1 MYNIYVEIYVN
12 IAYCPE
18 RCKNMKNKIITL
30 AIVAAILIMPTIIAL
45 SSYIYSQANPVTEGS
60 VSKLVMTLPN
70 GETETYLKTDKN
82 SSALYNALI
91 GMHKSS
97 VRVSSLPSGISS
109 FSVYKVSY
117 SSYNKVSEYTYYLS
131 SDSSKCYY
139 RDESGKLYK
148 VEKKNAVSFLKTEF
162 ATDVFPN
169 ASQPT
174 LNVGRTDNV
183 LPSTIN
189 WKYIGINGSYADG
202 DVNKANEKQ
211 TCVVSGGLQLD
222 FNIVPDYIYAVIKNQ
237 AGEVVFDD
245 VYENIDPNL
254 FADNTVY
261 DVKVTA
267 KWYKTESRSNYGE
280 AEYIF
285 TANVQSPPVFY
296 LSEHTSVKYGDFVI
310 VSAKNIVDPS
320 LITFSSEPTIE
331 AQPVFY
337 EYGGYYHAIVP
348 FSLEDEA
355 ANNGELNYT
364 FTLTYGDTS
373 RELSVALETR
383 KIGKDYQKIEKTTVE
398 ELRNETTI
406 AEFNET
412 VAPYL
417 EASVDKLYWMNDNKI
432 LDPTTRKIRSGFGID
447 IILEKAG
454 IKYSHEGV
462 NYYVQEGDSVKVCLP
477 GKVVYVGETTL
488 SGKTVIV
495 EHGGGLKSLYAHMS
509 STNVTVGQEIGKG
522 TVLGIVGSTGFCTG
536 TTLHFGLYVYDTPVR
551 YYNYETE
558 GVSVNSTVAE
568 AIGVK

>member
-1 MYNIYVEIYVN
+1 
-12 IAYCPE
+12 
-18 RCKNMKNKIITL
+18 MKNRIVTL
-30 AIVAAILIMPTIIAL
+30 AIVAAILVMPTIVAL
-45 SSYIYSQANPVTEGS
+45 TSFIYSKSNPVTAGS
-60 VSKLVMTLPN
+60 VSKLVLTLPS
-70 GETETYLKTDKN
+70 GESETYLKTDKD
-82 SSALYNALI
+82 SKSLYNALI
-91 GMHKSS
+91 GMHKNAKK
-97 VRVSSLPSGISS
+97 VSSLPSGVSS

-131 SDSSKCYY
+131 SDSSKCFF
-139 RDESGKLYK
+139 RDGSGKLFK

-169 ASQPT
+169 AAQPT

-183 LPSTIN
+183 LPSSIS
-189 WKYIGINGSYADG
+189 WKYIGINGTYADG
-202 DVNKANEKQ
+202 DINKASGSQ

-222 FNIVPDYIYAVIKNQ
+222 FDIAPDYIYAVIKNQ
-237 AGEVVFDD
+237 SGKTVFDD

-267 KWYKTESRSNYGE
+267 KWYKTENRSNYGE
-280 AEYIF
+280 ADYLF

-296 LSEHTSVKYGDFVI
+296 VSEHASLKYGDFVI

-320 LITFSSEPTIE
+320 LITFSSEPAIE
-331 AQPVFY
+331 AKPVFY

-348 FSLEDEA
+348 FSLKDESVNKGA
-355 ANNGELNYT
+355 LDYT
-364 FTLTYGDTS
+364 FTLTYGDTV
-373 RELSVALETR
+373 RELPVTLEKRSV
-383 KIGKDYQKIEKTTVE
+383 GKDYQKIEKTTIE

-417 EASVDKLYWMNDNKI
+417 GAHEEKLYWINDNKI
-432 LDPTTRKIRSGFGID
+432 IDPTTRKIRSGFGID

-462 NYYVQEGDSVKVCLP
+462 NYYVKDGDSVKVCLP

-488 SGKTVIV
+488 SGRTVIV

-522 TVLGIVGSTGFCTG
+522 TVIGIVGSTGFCTG

-558 GVSVNSTVAE
+558 GVSVHSAVAE
-568 AIGVK
+568 AIGLK

>member
-1 MYNIYVEIYVN
+1 
-12 IAYCPE
+12 
-18 RCKNMKNKIITL
+18 MKNRIVTL
-30 AIVAAILIMPTIIAL
+30 AIVAAILVMPTIVAL
-45 SSYIYSQANPVTEGS
+45 TSFIYSKSNPVTAGA
-60 VSKLVMTLPN
+60 VSKLVLTLPS
-70 GETETYLKTDKN
+70 GESETYLKTDKD
-82 SSALYNALI
+82 SKSLYNALI
-91 GMHKSS
+91 GMHKNAKK
-97 VRVSSLPSGISS
+97 VSSLPTGVSG

-131 SDSSKCYY
+131 SDSSKCFY
-139 RDESGKLYK
+139 RDGSGKLFRI
-148 VEKKNAVSFLKTEF
+148 EKKNAVSFLKTEF

-183 LPSTIN
+183 LPSSIS
-189 WKYIGINGSYADG
+189 WKYIGINGTYADG
-202 DVNKANEKQ
+202 DINKANGSQ

-222 FNIVPDYIYAVIKNQ
+222 FDIAPDYIYAVIKNQ
-237 AGEVVFDD
+237 AGATVFDD
-245 VYENIDPNL
+245 EYENIDPSL

-261 DVKVTA
+261 DVKVIA
-267 KWYKTESRSNYGE
+267 KWYKTENRSNYGE
-280 AEYIF
+280 AEYLF

-296 LSEHTSVKYGDFVI
+296 VSEHASLKYGDFVI

-320 LITFSSEPTIE
+320 LITFSAEPAIE
-331 AQPVFY
+331 AKPVFY

-348 FSLEDEA
+348 FSLKDESV
-355 ANNGELNYT
+355 NKGELDYT
-364 FTLTYGDTS
+364 FTLTYGDTV
-373 RELSVALETR
+373 RELPVTLEKRSV
-383 KIGKDYQKIEKTTVE
+383 GKDYQKIEKTTIE

-417 EASVDKLYWMNDNKI
+417 GAHEEKLYWMSDNKI
-432 LDPTTRKIRSGFGID
+432 MDPTTRKIRSGFGIN

-454 IKYSHEGV
+454 ITYSHEGV
-462 NYYVQEGDSVKVCLP
+462 NYYVKDGDSVKVCLP

-488 SGKTVIV
+488 SGRTVIV

-522 TVLGIVGSTGFCTG
+522 TVIGIVGSTGFCTG
-536 TTLHFGLYVYDTPVR
+536 TTLHFGLYVYGTPVR

-558 GVSVNSTVAE
+558 GVSVHSTVAE
-568 AIGVK
+568 AIGLK

>member
-1 MYNIYVEIYVN
+1 
-12 IAYCPE
+12 
-18 RCKNMKNKIITL
+18 MKNRIVTL
-30 AIVAAILIMPTIIAL
+30 AIVAAILIMPTIVAL
-45 SSYIYSQANPVTEGS
+45 TSFIYSKSNPVTAGS
-60 VSKLVMTLPN
+60 VSKLVLTLPS
-70 GETETYLKTDKN
+70 GESETYLKTDKD
-82 SSALYNALI
+82 SKSLYNALI
-91 GMHKSS
+91 GMHKNAKK
-97 VRVSSLPSGISS
+97 VSSLPSGVSS

-131 SDSSKCYY
+131 SDSSKCFF
-139 RDESGKLYK
+139 RDGSGKLFK

-169 ASQPT
+169 AAQPT

-183 LPSTIN
+183 LPNSIS
-189 WKYIGINGSYADG
+189 WKYIGINGTYADG
-202 DVNKANEKQ
+202 DINKASGSQ

-222 FNIVPDYIYAVIKNQ
+222 FDIAPDYIYAVIKNQ
-237 AGEVVFDD
+237 SGKTVFDD

-267 KWYKTESRSNYGE
+267 KWYKTENRSNYGE
-280 AEYIF
+280 ADYLF

-296 LSEHTSVKYGDFVI
+296 VSEHASLKYGDFVI

-320 LITFSSEPTIE
+320 LITFSSEPAIE
-331 AQPVFY
+331 AKPVFY

-348 FSLEDEA
+348 FSLKDESVNKGA
-355 ANNGELNYT
+355 LDYT
-364 FTLTYGDTS
+364 FTLTYGDTV
-373 RELSVALETR
+373 RELPVTLEKRSV
-383 KIGKDYQKIEKTTVE
+383 GKDYQKIEKTTIE

-417 EASVDKLYWMNDNKI
+417 GAHEEKLYWINDNKI
-432 LDPTTRKIRSGFGID
+432 IDPTTRKIRSGFGID

-462 NYYVQEGDSVKVCLP
+462 NYYVKDGDSVKVCLP

-488 SGKTVIV
+488 SGRTVIV

-522 TVLGIVGSTGFCTG
+522 TVIGIVGSTGFCTG

-558 GVSVNSTVAE
+558 GVSVHSAVAE
-568 AIGVK
+568 AIGLK